1 MAQVYERAPRDVARI
16 AGVRATV
23 GDKGRQIAAR
33 ARANLKGHRE
43 TGKAKI
49 RVESRSPD
57 YLVHL
62 VDPAAAAIEFGGIKR
77 DGTVVQGLYILTNA
91 AR

>member
-1 MAQVYERAPRDVARI
+1 MVWISEYAPKTVSRLP
-16 AGVRATV
+16 GVRAEV
-23 GDKGRQIAAR
+23 AGKGREIAAR

-43 TGKAKI
+43 TGAARI

-57 YLVHL
+57 YLVYL
-62 VDPAAAAIEFGGIKR
+62 VDDAAGALEFGGVKR

-91 AR
+91 SR